1 MSNKNFGPSIYFYH
15 DKAIFDGLCQHN
27 VSKIN
32 IQKILL
38 SKGVILSNANDKE
51 EYALYLSSFPFD
63 YVDKNNLTEILKVI
77 PRRENISACKIKNE
91 SEEAFTSDQVRTA
104 LSNLKDQLS
113 SNDDVNATVQQT
125 ADSIVLDI
133 SYKNYDLTKAEI
145 KQVEN
150 KTSKIEVYIE
160 NNVLTVRSPSNE
172 YSSLIVEKLKES
184 LKTETGLELIS
195 QEVDLSCLSESN
207 LVSKFFK
214 KLING
219 LSGYELTDVTNVK
232 LHHPVEQTDD
242 DDVTSHIQKA
252 MLHGEGVLN
261 SPELL
266 ALFERGFYI
275 CKIQWIVKDPLP
287 HGEQISFEASLKD
300 PENKTGFSYQIRGM
314 HRYSTRTQGP
324 VKKFDIPSNIE
335 KKVIHSKLDNAASSA
350 LEDVLNEQNS

>member
-1 MSNKNFGPSIYFYH
+1 MPIRNFGPSIYFYH

-27 VSKIN
+27 VSKNN
-32 IQKILL
+32 IQAMLL
-38 SKGVILSNANDKE
+38 NKGVILSNANDKE
-51 EYALYLSSFPFD
+51 EFALYLSSFPFD
-63 YVDKNNLTEILKVI
+63 YIDKNKLVDNLKVY
-77 PRRENISACKIKNE
+77 PKRENVSTCKIKNE
-91 SEEAFTSDQVRTA
+91 SEQEFTSDQIRTA
-104 LSNLKDQLS
+104 LLNLKNTIS
-113 SNDDVNATVQQT
+113 NNDDVNATVQQA

-150 KTSKIEVYIE
+150 KKSKIEVYIE
-160 NNVLTVRSPSNE
+160 NNELTIRSPSNE
-172 YSSLIVEKLKES
+172 YSSVIVEKLKES
-184 LKTETGLELIS
+184 LKAETGLDLTSEEI
-195 QEVDLSCLSESN
+195 DLSCLNDNN

-232 LHHPVEQTDD
+232 LYHPIEKTDD
-242 DDVTSHIQKA
+242 DDVTSYIQKA
-252 MLHGEGVLN
+252 ILNGEGVLN

-300 PENKTGFSYQIRGM
+300 AKNKTGFSYQIRGI
-314 HRYSTRTQGP
+314 HRYSTRTQAP
-324 VKKFDIPSNIE
+324 VQRFDVPSNIE
-335 KKVIHSKLDNAASSA
+335 KKDIHNKLDNAAASA
-350 LEDVLNEQNS
+350 LESVINEQGI